1 MTIAHVRRFRGL
13 GFGFALALM
22 ILLPQAVRAQ
32 QVLYGV
38 TFDTSQLIRINTA
51 TGAGTAVGTMSF
63 QAFALGISTFNG
75 ELFVLD
81 QTNDQLIV
89 VNPNNAS
96 TVRTIHVTDDVF
108 SEGDFEIRPSDGKG
122 YYTESNGPFSTVNI
136 TTGAATLI
144 NGGVPFNIDGLAF
157 NSAGTLYAL
166 QTGGSLYTMDPNTGN
181 TTLIGGS
188 NAGAITGGM
197 DFRSDGVLFGAAG
210 DQLFTINPA
219 TGAETPIGNI
229 GFQVSGLTFFNVP
242 EPATGLCGAVGAIVM
257 LARRSKR

>member
-1 MTIAHVRRFRGL
+1 
-13 GFGFALALM
+13 M

-63 QAFALGISTFNG
+63 QAFAWESPRSTASCSCWIRRTISSSSSIRT
-75 ELFVLD
+75 
-81 QTNDQLIV
+81 TR
-89 VNPNNAS
+89 P

-210 DQLFTINPA
+210 DQLFTINPRPAQKRPSA
-219 TGAETPIGNI
+219 T
-229 GFQVSGLTFFNVP
+229 SGSR
-242 EPATGLCGAVGAIVM
+242 C
-257 LARRSKR
+257 RD